1 MEAVKKLAEDQ
12 GGGERP
18 KHSLDRVIDQPML
31 AVIFIERMHCLSL
44 RKRHKSPDTRRLLKG
59 DCVYPLANARASWL
73 TASWCFSLLIS
84 AKLRAISSCIRWRSV
99 ICR

>member
-1 MEAVKKLAEDQ
+1 MEAVEKLAEDQ

-44 RKRHKSPDTRRLLKG
+44 SASGTKVRI
-59 DCVYPLANARASWL
+59 LAG
-73 TASWCFSLLIS
+73 C
-84 AKLRAISSCIRWRSV
+84 
-99 ICR
+99 